1 MSRRQRDAARNA
13 NPQGRAYLT
22 AIMARWR
29 EANRERYNEISRN
42 SKHARKDMD
51 VRILDEE

>member
-1 MSRRQRDAARNA
+1 MTRARDAARNA

-42 SKHARKDMD
+42 SKQARKDMD